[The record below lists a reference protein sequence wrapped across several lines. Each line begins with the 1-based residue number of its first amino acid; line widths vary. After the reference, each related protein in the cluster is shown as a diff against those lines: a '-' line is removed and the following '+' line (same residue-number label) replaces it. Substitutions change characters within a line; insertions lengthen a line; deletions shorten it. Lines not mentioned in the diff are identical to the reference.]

1 MKQLALFVGI
11 LVAAPASAYDARMG
25 DAVVDARSGLVGSSL
40 DLPQM
45 VFPRWRTGVTITH
58 GWYGLSIPLGI
69 GLVVGYEH
77 QQRGYALIPRARA
90 TASMGLLSDSGLGV
104 NAQLFGG
111 FLWYATRS
119 LGLGLSLGGN
129 LWGNDLQPD
138 LTFSLVQRW

>member
-1 MKQLALFVGI
+1 MKQLVLFVGI

-40 DLPQM
+40 DLTQM

-77 QQRGYALIPRARA
+77 HQRGYALIPRARV
-90 TASMGLLSDSGLGV
+90 TASMGLLGDSGLGV
-104 NAQLFGG
+104 NAQFSGG

-129 LWGNDLQPD
+129 RWGNDLQPD
-138 LTFSLVQRW
+138 LTLSLVQRW

>member
-1 MKQLALFVGI
+1 MKRLVFLLFLFWGSS
-11 LVAAPASAYDARMG
+11 APAYDARIG
-25 DAVVDARSGLVGSSL
+25 DAVIEARSGFVGSSL
-40 DLPQM
+40 DLTQM
-45 VFPRWRTGVTITH
+45 VFPRWRGGLTLTH
-58 GWYGLSIPLGI
+58 GWSGLRMPMGL

-77 QQRGYALIPRARA
+77 HHRGYALIPRARV

-104 NAQLFGG
+104 NAQLSGG

-138 LTFSLVQRW
+138 MTFSVVQRW